1 MSIWT
6 SSFAVA
12 GRLPD
17 AVSISRGKP
26 GWFDGRSFDLLAP
39 EWLWI
44 KNYQRGV
51 WSWNQY
57 ADAYN
62 GLLQELDA
70 ENVVAALGENAV
82 MLCYC
87 DVNKFPCHRQLVS
100 RWFLCEMNLI
110 VLELGTE
117 TGQMSF
123 DFAG

>member
-1 MSIWT
+1 MITT
-6 SSFAVA
+6 SNFARA
-12 GRLPD
+12 GRLQD

-39 EWLWI
+39 SWEWI

-51 WSWNQY
+51 WDWNQY

-82 MLCYC
+82 MLCFC
-87 DVNKFPCHRQLVS
+87 KPSEPFCHRRLVS
-100 RWFLCEMNLI
+100 SWIRRECGLI

-117 TGQMSF
+117 AGQMSF
-123 DFAG
+123 RFAE